1 MLNIT
6 PNFAQDRGLNMLRRT
21 WKAHD
26 SFMVYSPTG
35 SGKTGLAAFIVAGL
49 VSRGMRVLFVA
60 PYTILINQTVQRFT
74 DYGLPEDQISFIWR
88 DHPNYDPNLL
98 IQIASADTLI
108 RREFPKNIDLLIVDE
123 AHLRKRRIL
132 KEIERITTEKKAKVI
147 GLSGTPFAPFLGHY
161 YQHLIKPTTIG
172 ELIQRGDLSKYEF
185 FAPTK
190 PDLSG
195 VKTKP
200 SLEFGTDYDESQLA
214 EIMCGS
220 DLVGDIVD
228 NWLRHG
234 RDLPTVAFCVNKAHA
249 NFVTMQFN
257 KAGINAEVMVAETP
271 HEERQVMIHRFETGA
286 TKIIVS
292 VGVLVAGFDSD
303 VRCIIY
309 ARPTKSEIRWLQAL
323 GRGLRTAPGKD
334 ACLIFDHSGTVHRL
348 GFPDSIEYD
357 DLPSKSD
364 GMKAAAASA
373 AKEREEK
380 LPKECPECHFMKPS
394 GVYVCPKCGFK
405 PLVGQDVETDG
416 TRNIKK
422 MSKGETVYTKSDKQS
437 WWSQIK
443 FYQRHRSAQG
453 KPVSDGWCAHTF
465 LEKFGEW
472 PNDLSDFPM
481 EITPEVSNHIKHKL
495 IKFAKGRERAQQIVK
510 KPVNDLLTPQD
521 YSGHYEPPEGSDGQL
536 IIEAKRTLQK
546 NVNSASQ

>member
-6 PNFAQDRGLNMLRRT
+6 PNFAQERGLNMLRRT

-26 SFMVYSPTG
+26 SFMVYAPTG
-35 SGKTGLAAFIVAGL
+35 SGKTGLAAFIASGL

-60 PYTILINQTVQRFT
+60 PYTILINQTAQRFT
-74 DYGLPEDQISFIWR
+74 EYGLPEDQISFIWR

-132 KEIERITTEKKAKVI
+132 KEIERITAEKKAKVI

-195 VKTKP
+195 VETKP
-200 SLEFGTDYDESQLA
+200 SMEFGTDYDESQLA

-357 DLPSKSD
+357 DLPAKND
-364 GMKAAAASA
+364 GMKESA
-373 AKEREEK
+373 GRTAEEREVK
-380 LPKECPECHFMKPS
+380 LPKECPECHFMKPA

-405 PLVGQDVETDG
+405 PLAGQDVETDTG
-416 TRNIKK
+416 RNIKK
-422 MSKGETVYTKSDKQS
+422 LKKSEKVHTKAEKQS

-443 FYQRHRSAQG
+443 FYQRQRESMG
-453 KPVSDGWCAHTF
+453 SPVSDGWCSHTF
-465 LEKFGEW
+465 RDKFGEW
-472 PNDLSDFPM
+472 PNGLSDFPM
-481 EITPEVSNHIKHKL
+481 EVTPVVANYIKHKQ
-495 IKFAKGRERAQQIVK
+495 IAFAKARQRDKEQPGNSELKTEAERINFAQQAINEIRSNLGRK
-510 KPVNDLLTPQD
+510 T
-521 YSGHYEPPEGSDGQL
+521 
-536 IIEAKRTLQK
+536 A
-546 NVNSASQ
+546 